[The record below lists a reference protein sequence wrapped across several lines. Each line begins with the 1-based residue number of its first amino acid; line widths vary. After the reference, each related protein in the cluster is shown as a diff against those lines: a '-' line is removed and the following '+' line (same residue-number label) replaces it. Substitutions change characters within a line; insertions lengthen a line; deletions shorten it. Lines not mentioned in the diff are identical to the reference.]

1 MHTLTKCLL
10 LLTML
15 ACAGCTRA
23 SDDARI
29 DHILAGPHGW
39 IDVTLHAPVAAEG
52 AASAAGPALRSIE
65 IKRDGK
71 NHLTANAA
79 VTATTSCSISFKAN
93 GETRLLETV
102 DLAAAD
108 AAGVPIGYRFVA
120 PAGALNIEL
129 GISDCIGGQALS
141 LPLKLEQDQLA
152 LLEFDGRKLVM
163 QSTQHYAPSTLDSLH
178 GEVTALQQ
186 RADSHDA
193 TLSTLTKLAIAS
205 VLLNAVVI
213 LLVLLRRRA

>member
-1 MHTLTKCLL
+1 MRMSIKPLL
-10 LLTML
+10 LFVLL

-39 IDVTLHAPVAAEG
+39 IDVTLHAPVAA
-52 AASAAGPALRSIE
+52 SAAGLALRSIE

-71 NHLTANAA
+71 NHVTANATA
-79 VTATTSCSISFKAN
+79 TVAATTSCNISFKAN
-93 GETRLLETV
+93 GETRLIETA

-108 AAGVPIGYRFVA
+108 AAGVPIGYRFVV
-120 PAGALNIEL
+120 PAGALNTEL
-129 GISDCIGGQALS
+129 GISGCISEQGLA

-152 LLEFDGRKLVM
+152 VLEFDGRKLLLK
-163 QSTQHYAPSTLDSLH
+163 STEHFAPSTLDSLH
-178 GEVTALQQ
+178 GEVATLQQ
-186 RADSHDA
+186 RADGHDA
-193 TLSTLTKLAIAS
+193 ALSTLKKLAIAS

-213 LLVLLRRRA
+213 VLVLLRRRA